1 MLSAIYFTH
10 LFSVVRTPDVNVLL
24 SFETVE
30 QYIAKTSIKV
40 DFDSRHDFLKY
51 IGLC

>member
-10 LFSVVRTPDVNVLL
+10 LFSIVGTPDVNVLL
-24 SFETVE
+24 SFKAVK
-30 QYIAKTSIKV
+30 QDIAETSIKV
-40 DFDSRHDFLKY
+40 DFDSRDYFLKY